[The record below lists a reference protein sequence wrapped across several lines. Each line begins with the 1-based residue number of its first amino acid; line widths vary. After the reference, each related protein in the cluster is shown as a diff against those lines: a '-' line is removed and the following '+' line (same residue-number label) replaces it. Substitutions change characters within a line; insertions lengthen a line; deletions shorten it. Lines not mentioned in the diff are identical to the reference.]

1 MGRLFEIYLEEME
14 IDHPQISG
22 GMVLFP
28 LKSNQKEGPNYLTLG
43 EALEMGLLE
52 ITEVS
57 AGGSVPELKA
67 TNKGKEAVL
76 ILDGEE
82 VIGAKQNRV
91 LNTTILIGPESSI
104 VIPVSCVERGRW
116 HGISLLVEKSENL
129 MMFSTRFKKVE
140 SVNRSLE
147 RDKEFKADQ
156 IVIWDDIRDKA
167 KKLKAT
173 SPTEAMKD
181 IYDLREKD
189 LETYLKPFKLIP
201 KQKGLLVFIGNKAA
215 GFDFISREKAFARLY
230 QKLLRSYAIEA
241 LIAET
246 EKNDERKTQKK
257 KGEVKLD
264 QPNEAMAR
272 EFLKEAARCEEKKF
286 PSIGLGFS
294 CRYQGKKIIGAGLEV
309 DSSIPHLAFFSLEE
323 GEKPM
328 DSFGGGDSFVRFKT
342 RKKLLFSK

>member
-1 MGRLFEIYLEEME
+1 MGRLFEIYLKEME
-14 IDHPQISG
+14 IAPPQISG
-22 GMVLFP
+22 EMVLFP
-28 LKSNQKEGPNYLTLG
+28 LKSKQKEGPNYLTLS

-67 TNKGKEAVL
+67 INKGKEAIL

-91 LNTTILIGPESSI
+91 LNTTIMIGPESSVI
-104 VIPVSCVERGRW
+104 IPVSCVERCRW
-116 HGISLLVEKSENL
+116 HGPSLHIEKSENL

-156 IVIWDDIRDKA
+156 MAIWEDISDKA
-167 KKLKAT
+167 AKLKAF

-181 IYDLREKD
+181 IYDFREKD
-189 LETYLKPFKLIP
+189 LEAYLEPFKLIP
-201 KQKGLLVFIGNKAA
+201 EQKGLLVFIGNKAA

-241 LIAET
+241 LIAEG
-246 EKNDERKTQKK
+246 EKRDRRRTRKKTGQEKS
-257 KGEVKLD
+257 G

-272 EFLKEAARCEEKKF
+272 EFLKEAARCEEKRF

-294 CRYQGKKIIGAGLEV
+294 CRYQGNKIIGAGLEV
-309 DSSIPHLAFFSLEE
+309 DSSIPHLAFFSLEDDDN
-323 GEKPM
+323 PV
-328 DSFGGGDSFVRFKT
+328 DSFEDGDSLVRFST
-342 RKKLLFSK
+342 RKKILFSK